1 MPPPMTQP
9 FADLVNQTFQN
20 FQEGEIVRGRI
31 VAIQGREVL
40 VDIGYKAEGILPL
53 EEFSDPSEIQIGSE
67 LEVLFESFD
76 DEDGFILLSKKKV
89 DRQRSWNDVL
99 ANAQENTVVEGRIFK
114 KVRGGFMVDIGMDAF
129 LPASLVDLRPVRN
142 LDQFLNF
149 TGKFFI
155 LKINHKRR
163 NIVVSRKDYLEQEKQ
178 LARRSRLDTLQV
190 GAVVKGR
197 VKNITDFGAFIDLG
211 HLDGLLHITD
221 MSWGR
226 VPHPSKLVK
235 IGDEIEVVVLAI
247 DKEQG
252 KVSLG
257 MKQRLGDPW
266 EKAPEKFP
274 IGSRHPGK
282 VVNILPYGAFVELEP
297 GVEGLV
303 HISDLSWTKRVSHP
317 TELLHIGDP
326 VEVVVL
332 NLDPAVRKISLGMK
346 QAQENPWQGVRQKYR
361 VGERLRG
368 GIRNLTDF
376 GAFIELEP
384 GVDGLLHV
392 SDMSWTSK
400 NLKPSDLLKKGDE
413 VEVVILSIDPEA
425 QKISL
430 GLKQLVEDPWQTLAR
445 NCYPGSLAPGK
456 VSRIASF
463 GLFVQL
469 ENGLEGLVHVS
480 EIPGVS
486 SQTLEKN
493 FRVGD
498 GIVVQVLHVD
508 HETRKIAL
516 SLKNIPNSTG
526 VPTVQESGS

>member
-1 MPPPMTQP
+1 MTQP
-9 FADLVNQTFQN
+9 FADLLNQTFQN

-31 VAIQGREVL
+31 VAVRGKEVL
-40 VDIGYKAEGILPL
+40 VDIGYKAEGILPTG
-53 EEFSDPSEIQIGSE
+53 EFTDASEIQIGNESDF
-67 LEVLFESFD
+67 LFESFD
-76 DEDGFILLSKKKV
+76 DEQGLVILSKQKV
-89 DRQRSWNDVL
+89 DRQRCWNDVL
-99 ANAQENTVVEGRIFK
+99 AHAEENMVVEGRIFK
-114 KVRGGFMVDIGMDAF
+114 KVRGGFMVDIGMEAF
-129 LPASLVDLRPVRN
+129 LPASLVDLKPVRN

-149 TGKFFI
+149 DGKFVI
-155 LKINHKRR
+155 VKINHKRR
-163 NIVVSRKDYLEQEKQ
+163 NIVVSRKDYLEREKQ
-178 LARRSRLDTLQV
+178 EARRGRIEMLQP
-190 GAVVKGR
+190 GQLVKGR

-226 VPHPSKLVK
+226 VSHPSKFVK
-235 IGDEIEVVVLAI
+235 LGEEVEVLVLAV

-266 EKAPEKFP
+266 EKAPEKYP
-274 IGSRHPGK
+274 IGTRVTGK

-303 HISDLSWTKRVSHP
+303 HISDFSWTRRVSHP
-317 TELLHIGDP
+317 SELLHVGATVDVI
-326 VEVVVL
+326 VL
-332 NLDPAVRKISLGMK
+332 NLDATTRKISLGIK
-346 QAQENPWQGVRQKYR
+346 QAQENPWQSVRRKYS

-368 GIRNLTDF
+368 VIRNLTDF

-384 GVDGLLHV
+384 GIDGLLHV
-392 SDMSWTSK
+392 SDISWTSR
-400 NLKPSDLLKKGDE
+400 NLKPSDYLKKGEE
-413 VEVVILSIDPEA
+413 VDVMILSIDPDA

-430 GLKQLVEDPWQTLAR
+430 GMKQLTDDPWESLAES
-445 NCYPGSLAPGK
+445 CYPGSLAPGRI
-456 VSRIASF
+456 SRIANF

-493 FRVGD
+493 FRAGD
-498 GIVVQVLHVD
+498 GILVQVLHID
-508 HETRKIAL
+508 RETRKIAL
-516 SLKNIPNSTG
+516 SLKNTTTSAGIPTI
-526 VPTVQESGS
+526 QESGS